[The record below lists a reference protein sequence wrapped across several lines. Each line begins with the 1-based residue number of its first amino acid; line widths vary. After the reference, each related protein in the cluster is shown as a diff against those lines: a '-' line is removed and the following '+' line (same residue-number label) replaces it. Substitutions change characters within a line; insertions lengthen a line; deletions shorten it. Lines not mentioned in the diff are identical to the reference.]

1 MLAEGTAA
9 KRYENLLT
17 DREDYIRSARRSSTL
32 TLPYLIPPEGHSSG
46 AELYKPY
53 QSVGAKGVNNLSSK
67 LLLTLMADPFFRL
80 TPELEVMP
88 ELSENPEL
96 LAQVEAALIQQERT
110 VTAGIV
116 ETGDRNPIHEAFK
129 HAIVAGNVL
138 LHITPLGVQT
148 YSLEKF
154 VCVRDPMGA
163 PVEIVV
169 KESFYWET
177 LSEQAQT
184 VVTVAGK
191 QPVASS
197 GPVATKVYDVFT
209 HVVRKAKQWYVYQEI
224 CGQKIPES
232 EGQYPLDG
240 SPWIPLRFIRIAGEN
255 YGRGYVEEYIGDLIS
270 LEALSQAVV
279 DAAEAMAKVIFLV
292 KPNGVT
298 DERTLAEAPNLAVR
312 EGNADDV
319 TVVQMNKAYD
329 LRTARETMTE
339 IERRLS
345 YSFLLNRAVQRDAE
359 RVTAEEI
366 RFMAQELEDALGG
379 IYSLMS
385 QEFQL
390 PYVTRKIAILRKT
403 GRLPHL
409 PKKTVK
415 PVIITGFDAIG
426 RGHERTKLLGFLAD
440 VQQALGPEAMQDFN
454 RQGLIKKLAN
464 AGAIDLDGLLRDPQ
478 EMQAEQQQQMRQQ
491 VMSEAAI
498 KAAPEVVKQG
508 GAGFANAVPQPTE

>member
-1 MLAEGTAA
+1 MAEGTAH

-17 DREDYIRSARRSSTL
+17 DREDYLRSARRSSTL

-67 LLLTLMADPFFRL
+67 LLLTLLAQPFFRL
-80 TPELEVMP
+80 TPELDVMP
-88 ELSENPEL
+88 ELSANPQL
-96 LAQVEAALIQQERT
+96 LAQVEAALIQQEQAIS
-110 VTAGIV
+110 AGIV
-116 ETGDRNPIHEAFK
+116 ETGDRNPVHEAFK

-138 LHITPLGVQT
+138 LHVAPEGVQIF
-148 YSLEKF
+148 SLEKY

-177 LSEQAQT
+177 LSAQAQE
-184 VVTVAGK
+184 VVSAAGK
-191 QPVASS
+191 QPQASS
-197 GPVATKVYDVFT
+197 GPTNMKVYDVYT
-209 HVVRKAKQWYVYQEI
+209 HVVRKSKQWYVYQEI
-224 CGQKIPES
+224 AGQKVPES

-379 IYSLMS
+379 VYSLMS

-390 PYVTRKIAILRKT
+390 PYVTRKIAILRKQ
-403 GRLPHL
+403 GKLPHL

-415 PVIITGFDAIG
+415 PIIITGFDAIG
-426 RGHERTKLLGFLAD
+426 RSHERTKLLGFLAD
-440 VQQALGPEAMQDFN
+440 VNQILGPEAMAEFDKQS
-454 RQGLIKKLAN
+454 LIKKLAN
-464 AGAIDLDGLLRDPQ
+464 ADAIDLDGLLRDP
-478 EMQAEQQQQMRQQ
+478 AAIADEQQTAMRQQ
-491 VMSEAAI
+491 VMSQAAI
-498 KAAPEVVKQG
+498 KAAPEVVKAGGSAFAQG
-508 GAGFANAVPQPTE
+508 IPQPE

>member
-1 MLAEGTAA
+1 MLAEGVAH
-9 KRYENLLT
+9 KRYENLVT
-17 DREDYIRSARRSSTL
+17 DREDYLRSARRSSTL
-32 TLPYLIPPEGHSSG
+32 TLPYLIPPLGHSSG

-80 TPELEVMP
+80 TPELEIMP
-88 ELSENPEL
+88 DLKENPEL
-96 LAQVEAALIQQERT
+96 LAQVEAALIQQERSI
-110 VTAGIV
+110 TAGIV

-138 LHITPLGVQT
+138 LYIRPEGVQT
-148 YSLEKF
+148 YSLEKY

-163 PVEIVV
+163 PVEIVI

-177 LSEQAQT
+177 LSAEAQA
-184 VVTVAGK
+184 VCAAAGK
-191 QPVASS
+191 QPQS
-197 GPVATKVYDVFT
+197 GAAVTKVYDVYT
-209 HVVRKAKQWYVYQEI
+209 HILRRAKQWYVYQEI
-224 CGQKIPES
+224 SGQKIPQS
-232 EGQYPLDG
+232 EGQHPLDA
-240 SPWIPLRFIRIAGEN
+240 SPWIPLRFIRVAGEN

-279 DAAEAMAKVIFLV
+279 DAAEAMAKVVFLV
-292 KPNGVT
+292 RPNGLT

-312 EGNADDV
+312 EGSAEDV
-319 TVVQMNKAYD
+319 TVVQINKAYD

-403 GRLPHL
+403 GKLPHL

-426 RGHERTKLLGFLAD
+426 RGHERTKLLGFINDLKMSIGEG
-440 VQQALGPEAMQDFN
+440 VMEFMNVPGF
-454 RQGLIKKLAN
+454 IKKLAN
-464 AGAIDLDGLLRDPQ
+464 VDAIDLDGLMRDPA
-478 EMQAEQQQQMRQQ
+478 EVAAEKQAQMRQQ
-491 VMSEAAI
+491 VMSEAAV

-508 GAGFANAVPQPTE
+508 GAAFAGQQPTE